1 MTLIDIKLLFVRDIA
16 EDGTLTAFEGLLR
29 GRAATWCQTMRIW
42 TSNREQTPI
51 QQGRLRA
58 EIIGHVTHD
67 GPVSPLVTR
76 TMSVEE
82 RRRVGTSE
90 VRGTSPDLTVVIRVD
105 AFPYSRRGGEPA
117 MNNSLAVQVRR
128 PKVAGRP
135 AAQWSADFFAETCA
149 ATNPLW
155 GTVNTWSEYDQKV
168 MNDGPGTWAEGRNF
182 DKYLPGLFAHN
193 YFGPPYVDLIGQDAL
208 LSAPAAETRKIGD
221 GVLLVVEPD
230 PDRWDTPQA
239 ISRNQTILDHL
250 GREHFYDKHNPTQ
263 DFSAPTWP
271 TNPRGEPDGDA
282 PAAGDG

>member
-1 MTLIDIKLLFVRDIA
+1 MTSIDIDFSFVRDLA
-16 EDGTLTAFEGLLR
+16 EDTTLREIEYLLR
-29 GRAATWCQTMRIW
+29 QRAPSWCEDLRIW
-42 TSNREQTPI
+42 VTSREQIPVRE
-51 QQGRLRA
+51 GRLEA
-58 EIIGHVTHD
+58 EIVDAVTDD
-67 GPVSPLVTR
+67 GPVSPLVTHP
-76 TMSVEE
+76 TPVDK

-90 VRGTSPDLTVVIRVD
+90 IRGTSPDLTVIISVD
-105 AFPYSRRGGEPA
+105 AFPYARISGE
-117 MNNSLAVQVRR
+117 MSLNNDFAVQVRR

-135 AAQWSADFFAETCA
+135 AAQWSADFFAEACA
-149 ATNPLW
+149 TISPVWAT
-155 GTVNTWSEYDQKV
+155 TQASSEYDQKV

-230 PDRWDTPQA
+230 PERWDTPQA
-239 ISRNQTILDHL
+239 ISRNETILDHL

-271 TNPRGEPDGDA
+271 TNPRGHVTEE
-282 PAAGDG
+282 

>member
-1 MTLIDIKLLFVRDIA
+1 MTNVDVDFTFARDIA
-16 EDGTLTAFEGLLR
+16 EDETLTAFEGLLR
-29 GRAATWCQTMRIW
+29 DRAAAWCQTMRIW

-51 QQGRLRA
+51 QPGRLRA

-90 VRGTSPDLTVVIRVD
+90 VRGASPDLTVVISVD
-105 AFPYSRRGGEPA
+105 ASPYSRRSGKPA
-117 MNNSLAVQVRR
+117 LNNDIAVQVRR

-135 AAQWSADFFAETCA
+135 AADWSAELFAEACA
-149 ATNPLW
+149 VLGPLW
-155 GTVNTWSEYDQKV
+155 GIVKTRSEYYRKV
-168 MNDGPGTWAEGRNF
+168 MNDGPGTWAEGRDF

-193 YFGPPYVDLIGQDAL
+193 YFGPPYVDLIGEDAL
-208 LSAPAAETRKIGD
+208 LSAPAAETRKIGE

-230 PDRWDTPQA
+230 PERWDTPQA
-239 ISRNQTILDHL
+239 MSRNQTILDHL
-250 GREHFYDKHNPTQ
+250 GREYFYDKHNPTQ

-271 TNPRGEPDGDA
+271 TNPRGRATEE
-282 PAAGDG
+282 